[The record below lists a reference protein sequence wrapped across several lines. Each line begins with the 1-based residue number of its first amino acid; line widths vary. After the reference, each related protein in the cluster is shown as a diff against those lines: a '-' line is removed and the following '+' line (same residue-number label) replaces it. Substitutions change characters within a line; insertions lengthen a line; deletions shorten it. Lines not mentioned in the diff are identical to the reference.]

1 MICEAYTRDLMM
13 MQFYRIEMIND
24 ETGKKRFMFV
34 QALNNPRHSLV
45 KIDDMRVFWCVQL
58 TFEQYEK
65 QKKEWQH
72 D

>member
-1 MICEAYTRDLMM
+1 MM

-24 ETGKKRFMFV
+24 ETGKQRVMFV

>member
-24 ETGKKRFMFV
+24 DTGKQKVMFV
-34 QALNNPRHSLV
+34 QAMKNPKDSLV

-58 TFEQYEK
+58 SCEQYEK

>member
-1 MICEAYTRDLMM
+1 M
-13 MQFYRIEMIND
+13 MQFYRVEMIND
-24 ETGKKRFMFV
+24 ETGKQKVIFV